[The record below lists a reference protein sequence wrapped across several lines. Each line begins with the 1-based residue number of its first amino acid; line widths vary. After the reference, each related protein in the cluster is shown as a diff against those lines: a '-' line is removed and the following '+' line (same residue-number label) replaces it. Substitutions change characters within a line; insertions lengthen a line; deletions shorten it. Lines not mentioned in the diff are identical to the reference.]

1 MEKIFGIGAYF
12 WVGVTDL
19 ETPGKLRYIDDDSF
33 VYNDFDNSTNHYK
46 FTNISKTNPLF
57 SYYPDPGHCVALR
70 SWGMVN
76 VNCSSKNYGLCEIKY
91 LL

>member
-1 MEKIFGIGAYF
+1 MEKIFGNGAYF

-19 ETPGKLRYIDDDSF
+19 GTPGKLRYIDDDSF

-46 FTNISKTNPLF
+46 FTNITGKADPW
-57 SYYPDPGHCVALR
+57 YPDPGHCVAFR
-70 SWGMVN
+70 SWEMVN